1 MKCSAPTVQSREKQD
16 AWECACTECQ
26 PGKMFKYLACVEIKV
41 NVNLEDLE
49 NALRNAFCN
58 AK

>member
-1 MKCSAPTVQSREKQD
+1 MKCSAPTVQSREKPV

>member
-1 MKCSAPTVQSREKQD
+1 MKCFAPIVRSRVRQG
-16 AWECACTECQ
+16 AWACACTECL
-26 PGKMFKYLACVEIKV
+26 PRKMRKYLACVEIKV